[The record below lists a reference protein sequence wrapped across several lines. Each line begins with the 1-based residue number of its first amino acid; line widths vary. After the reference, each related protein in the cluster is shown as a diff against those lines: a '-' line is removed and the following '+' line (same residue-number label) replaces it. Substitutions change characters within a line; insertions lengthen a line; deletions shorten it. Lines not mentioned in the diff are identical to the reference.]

1 MTAKK
6 EQREIKKTEIELYT
20 INKVRELR
28 ESRNVGQK
36 RLSLEL
42 KLSESYVG
50 QAEDPYNKAKYNL
63 NHLNEIARFFNVPYS
78 YFFPETHVEK
88 DCVEEYLDIHPKLR
102 ANYEKMMKNYEE
114 KARKKLEEQERKI
127 KAKAKTKKKK

>member
-50 QAEDPYNKAKYNL
+50 QTEDPYNKAKYNL

-102 ANYEKMMKNYEE
+102 ANYEKMMKNYE
-114 KARKKLEEQERKI
+114 
-127 KAKAKTKKKK
+127 

>member
-36 RLSLEL
+36 RLSLE
-42 KLSESYVG
+42 
-50 QAEDPYNKAKYNL
+50 
-63 NHLNEIARFFNVPYS
+63 
-78 YFFPETHVEK
+78 
-88 DCVEEYLDIHPKLR
+88 
-102 ANYEKMMKNYEE
+102 
-114 KARKKLEEQERKI
+114 
-127 KAKAKTKKKK
+127 

>member
-42 KLSESYVG
+42 KLSESHVG
-50 QAEDPYNKAKYNL
+50 QTEDPYNKAKYNL

-114 KARKKLEEQERKI
+114 KARKKLGEQERKI

>member
-50 QAEDPYNKAKYNL
+50 QTEDPYNKAKYNL

-78 YFFPETHVEK
+78 YFFPETHVEN

>member
-1 MTAKK
+1 M
-6 EQREIKKTEIELYT
+6 
-20 INKVRELR
+20 
-28 ESRNVGQK
+28 GQT
-36 RLSLEL
+36 
-42 KLSESYVG
+42 
-50 QAEDPYNKAKYNL
+50 EDPYNKAKYNL